1 VRFVTSRK
9 HPPHPFQNRL
19 WKAGYAWLSFQ
30 YVVDLCDH
38 ILSEGIQP
46 DAPIYYPLVT
56 AIIVLYARPFKHSKG
71 IESLTLQFV
80 PKEFHNLHHQLI
92 LLRDKTTAHVDAR
105 SVSLQG
111 LPANNV
117 VLSVR
122 EHGNRIRLA
131 VQQVKF
137 KTLAIPQI
145 RGLATALVKRMLGYI
160 KNVANENPNNVPD
173 DGDYLIDLTIKT
185 FRRL

>member
-1 VRFVTSRK
+1 MTSRK

-56 AIIVLYARPFKHSKG
+56 AISVLYARPFKHSKG

-80 PKEFHNLHHQLI
+80 PKQFHDLHDKLI
-92 LLRDKTTAHVDAR
+92 LFRDRVTAHVDAQNIFF
-105 SVSLQG
+105 QG
-111 LPANNV
+111 RPANEV
-117 VLSVR
+117 VLKVC
-122 EHGNRIRLA
+122 EHGNRIALA

-137 KTLAIPQI
+137 KTPAISEI
-145 RGLATALVKRMLGYI
+145 RELATGLVDRMLDYI
-160 KNVANENPNNVPD
+160 KNSADKYPNDVPD
-173 DGDYLIDLTIKT
+173 DGEYLIDLATKA